1 MTQDTELIKKRL
13 TELGRKSYNS
23 GIFTFTDFLG
33 LAEQAAF
40 IEIKRELRGIHYE
53 AFGGAEG
60 AERVIIRFG
69 SEEELGYSL
78 PYPISV
84 VKAEPLSPKYADR
97 LTHRDFLG
105 AILNLGIERDT
116 LGDILIID
124 NVGYI
129 FALENIAPYIA
140 DSLSKVKRT
149 DVKTEILRVEELP
162 EGELYRT
169 ERKTVQIS
177 GERLDAVVAKVF
189 SLSREDAQLLFKRGL
204 VFADGRQIDSTS
216 YVPKESERISVRHH
230 GRFIY
235 LGRQSLSKKG
245 KLNVAVELYV

>member
-1 MTQDTELIKKRL
+1 MTPDSELLKRRFI
-13 TELGRKSYNS
+13 ELARKSFNA

-33 LAEQAAF
+33 LAEQSAF
-40 IEIKRELRGIHYE
+40 NEIKKELRGIPYE
-53 AFGGAEG
+53 AFGGAVG

-69 SEEELGYSL
+69 SEDELGYSL

-84 VKAEPLSPKYADR
+84 VKAEPLSPKYADK

-129 FALENIAPYIA
+129 FALEGIATYIA
-140 DSLSKVKRT
+140 DSLVKVKRT
-149 DVKTEILRVEELP
+149 DVSAKIVTELP
-162 EGELYRT
+162 DGQLYRT
-169 ERKTVQIS
+169 ERRTVQAN
-177 GERLDAVVAKVF
+177 GERLDAIVAKVF
-189 SLSREDAQLLFKRGL
+189 SLSREDAQNLFKRGL
-204 VFADGRQIDSTS
+204 VFADGREIDSTS
-216 YVPKESERISVRHH
+216 YIPKENEKISVRGH

-235 LGRQSLSKKG
+235 LGTQSLSRKG
-245 KLNVAVELYV
+245 KLNIAVDLYI

>member
-1 MTQDTELIKKRL
+1 MTADLELTKRRFI
-13 TELGRKSYNS
+13 ELGRKSFNS

-33 LAEQAAF
+33 LAEQSAF
-40 IEIKRELRGIHYE
+40 NEIKKELRGVHYE

-69 SEEELGYSL
+69 SEDELGYSL

-84 VKAEPLSPKYADR
+84 IKAEPLSPKYADK

-116 LGDILIID
+116 LGDIVIID

-129 FALENIAPYIA
+129 FALENIAGYIA
-140 DSLSKVKRT
+140 DGLTKVKRT
-149 DVKTEILRVEELP
+149 DVSAKIVDSLP
-162 EGELYRT
+162 DGDLYRT
-169 ERKTVQIS
+169 ERRTVQIS
-177 GERLDAVVAKVF
+177 GERLDAVIAKVF
-189 SLSREDAQLLFKRGL
+189 SLSREDAQLLFKKRL
-204 VFADGRQIDSTS
+204 VFAYGRQIDSTS
-216 YVPKESERISVRHH
+216 YTPQENEKISVRGH

-235 LGRQSLSKKG
+235 IGQQSLSKKG
-245 KLNVAVELYV
+245 KLNVAVDVYI

>member
-1 MTQDTELIKKRL
+1 MSDTELLKRRFV
-13 TELGRKSYNS
+13 ELSRKSYNA

-33 LAEQAAF
+33 LAEQSAF
-40 IEIKRELRGIHYE
+40 NEIKKELRGAKYE
-53 AFGGAEG
+53 AFGGAVG

-69 SEEELGYSL
+69 SEELGYSL
-78 PYPISV
+78 PYPISII
-84 VKAEPLSPKYADR
+84 KAEPLSPKYADK

-116 LGDILIID
+116 LGDIVIIN

-140 DSLSKVKRT
+140 DGLVKIKRT
-149 DVKTEILRVEELP
+149 DVSAKIVTELP

-189 SLSREDAQLLFKRGL
+189 SLSREDAQNLFKRRL
-204 VFADGRQIDSTS
+204 VFADGREIDSPS
-216 YVPKESERISVRHH
+216 YTPKENEKISVRGH

-235 LGRQSLSKKG
+235 VGKQSLSKKG
-245 KLNVAVELYV
+245 KLNVAVDVYV